1 MRNGGLKIFEALTY
15 TEIHNLIPIIER
27 GLAVAKLEH
36 IATQDQETR
45 DQIYD
50 AEMLLTFLYFRKF
63 GD

>member
-15 TEIHNLIPIIER
+15 TQIHNLIPIIER
-27 GLAVAKLEH
+27 GLEVAKLEY
-36 IATQDQETR
+36 IAKQDQDTR